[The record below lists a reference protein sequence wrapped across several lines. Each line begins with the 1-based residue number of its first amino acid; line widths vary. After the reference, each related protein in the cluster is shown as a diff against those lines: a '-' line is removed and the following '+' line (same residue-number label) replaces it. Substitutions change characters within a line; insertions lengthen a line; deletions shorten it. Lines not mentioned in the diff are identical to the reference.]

1 MPVFFDAFGIVLFWN
16 PSVDIGSKSCC
27 NDGRGKENIKWA
39 APSCIRFLQQYIYV
53 TIEKYRGGD
62 VVGRKQY
69 RSKTSLKSRLI
80 ISFVITSIIPIILLN
95 LFSYYNT
102 SGIVRDNVDELTQMN
117 VQQTRTSLDV
127 WMDSYE
133 DVLFQVYM
141 DDNIVELVKK
151 LNQQEDLSA
160 SRSQLRRM
168 LRGMF
173 YTKEY
178 VKCITVL
185 MNNGD
190 IVFYDL
196 LTGSMT
202 QNSWLNDFSRT
213 PKELYERISQDNN
226 THVISTEKAKTINAQ
241 DNYLFHLGH
250 RIIDYKNVEEQL
262 GVVIV
267 SVDEQL
273 LKDVCSS
280 NEKDANSFNFI
291 VDSRGNLVSY
301 RSDEQIGRQIVKW
314 SDDVKERQTA
324 YAEFIAAHDVFSGE
338 YSTVFVSYAHKMGW
352 DVVNV
357 TNQNEVMSRLKGQ
370 QQIMMVVLG
379 LSLGALLILIVIFIQ
394 SLSGALHN
402 LAAVMKQA
410 GRGNLTVRMEMDKKM
425 SAEVEIIANKFNT
438 MLGELGDSLEK
449 ENAATKRQ
457 KDAEIAALEAQINPH
472 FLYNTLDTI
481 NWMAIDHNEFEIS
494 NAIGALATI
503 LRYGIDNS
511 NSMVTVRQEC
521 DWLRQY
527 LFLQQTRMKNT
538 FECEIH
544 VEPETME
551 MRIHK
556 LLLQP
561 FVENSIIHGFEG
573 VSRTHHLKVNITFQE
588 GQLDMVIY
596 DNGKGISEETMAAM
610 NRGIFEKTME
620 KNHIGMENAITRI
633 KMYYEQAQVEI
644 QSAIGEFTQI
654 HIQIPV
660 HQLNEH

>member
-1 MPVFFDAFGIVLFWN
+1 M
-16 PSVDIGSKSCC
+16 
-27 NDGRGKENIKWA
+27 GRK
-39 APSCIRFLQQYIYV
+39 
-53 TIEKYRGGD
+53 KYR
-62 VVGRKQY
+62 R
-69 RSKTSLKSRLI
+69 KTSLKTRLI
-80 ISFVITSIIPIILLN
+80 LSFVITSIIPIILFN

-117 VQQTRTSLDV
+117 VKQTRTSLDV
-127 WMDSYE
+127 WLDSYE
-133 DVLFQVYM
+133 DVLFQIYM
-141 DDNIVELVKK
+141 DDDIVELVKK
-151 LNQQEDLSA
+151 LNRQEDLSA

-185 MNNGD
+185 MDNGD
-190 IVFYDL
+190 MVFYDL

-202 QNSWLNDFSRT
+202 QNSWLDDFRQM
-213 PKELYERISQDNN
+213 PKELYERISQNNN

-291 VDSRGNLVSY
+291 VDSKGNLVSY
-301 RSDEQIGRQIVKW
+301 RNNERVGKQIINWSGDIKQRQA
-314 SDDVKERQTA
+314 A
-324 YAEFIAAHDVFSGE
+324 YSEFIAGQDVFSGE
-338 YSTVFVSYAHKMGW
+338 YSTVFVSYDDKTGW

-357 TNQNEVMSRLKGQ
+357 TNQNKVISRLKGQ
-370 QQIMMVVLG
+370 QQIMIIVLG

-394 SLSGALHN
+394 SLSGSLHN

-410 GRGNLTVRMEMDKKM
+410 GRGNLAVRMEMDKKM
-425 SAEVEIIANKFNT
+425 PAEVEIIANKFNT
-438 MLGELGDSLEK
+438 MLGELAHSLEM
-449 ENAATKRQ
+449 ENTATKRQ

-481 NWMAIDHNEFEIS
+481 NWIAIDHDEFEIS
-494 NAIGALATI
+494 NSIGALAAI

-527 LFLQQTRMKNT
+527 LFLQQTRLKNT

-544 VEPETME
+544 VEPEAME
-551 MRIHK
+551 VRIHK

-573 VSRTHHLKVNITFQE
+573 VSRTHHLKVEIAFQWYL
-588 GQLDMVIY
+588 LDILIY
-596 DNGKGISEETMAAM
+596 DNGKGIPRETVATM

-633 KMYYEQAQVEI
+633 NMYYEHAQVEI
-644 QSAIGEFTQI
+644 ESMIGEFTQI
-654 HIQIPV
+654 HIRIPV
-660 HQLNEH
+660 DPLNEY